1 MNSHMMRRLLALA
14 LSALMLLGSCSIAE
28 TVPAV
33 AAESAPAVQ
42 ELAPDVTAE
51 PAAEEPA
58 VNALAE
64 PAADEPAAG
73 EAAAEEG
80 VNKAAVE
87 AENTPIST
95 EEPAPK
101 SAPGEPA
108 LDANEAAPE
117 NIEIQEI
124 RLPEK
129 IEMFTR
135 EEYQLVPQLLP
146 EGAQGKLSY
155 RMDNANVASVD
166 ENGLLRAGLPGE
178 SFVVV
183 TAENGVSARCTVD
196 VEWNPVGEIPLEEIV
211 LPEEIRILEGRS
223 QSVQVKLL
231 PEGAHEELTLSIADP
246 EIAVVDETG

>member
-51 PAAEEPA
+51 PAAEEAA

-87 AENTPIST
+87 PEDTPIST

-155 RMDNANVASVD
+155 RMDNANVALVD

-183 TAENGVSARCTVD
+183 TAENGVSALH
-196 VEWNPVGEIPLEEIV
+196 G
-211 LPEEIRILEGRS
+211 
-223 QSVQVKLL
+223 
-231 PEGAHEELTLSIADP
+231 
-246 EIAVVDETG
+246 